1 MPFCRLLRPYEF
13 LYLVRSKLLVHGP
26 AMPLK
31 LHVAAPGSTNAERL
45 AATAAREGFV
55 SVCACTEPVGT
66 DIGAVCVERGRPKG
80 PITMLHHTHFERGKK
95 KAPYEKPFFLWKT
108 KKKRPSR
115 FVLRAPHCHIP
126 GIPMKSLFLMYFI
139 FAVLRIGGGGSVASE
154 IPIGVFPWLI
164 CDTNF
169 EQEGGSMVCLI
180 LLNWVGLK

>member
-108 KKKRPSR
+108 KKKKA
-115 FVLRAPHCHIP
+115 FALRASRASLPYTRYTYEELIFNVFYFCRPHD
-126 GIPMKSLFLMYFI
+126 
-139 FAVLRIGGGGSVASE
+139 RGGG
-154 IPIGVFPWLI
+154 
-164 CDTNF
+164 
-169 EQEGGSMVCLI
+169 
-180 LLNWVGLK
+180 